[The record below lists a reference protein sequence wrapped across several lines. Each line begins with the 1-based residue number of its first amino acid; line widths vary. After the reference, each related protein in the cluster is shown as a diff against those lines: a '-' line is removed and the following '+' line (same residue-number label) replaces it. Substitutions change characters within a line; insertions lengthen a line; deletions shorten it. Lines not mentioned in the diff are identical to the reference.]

1 MVRTFWAPHP
11 ATHRALTAELEL
23 LSPLSLLPGLTYV
36 TQERRGRGITL
47 LTALPCHVTITPLPA
62 RGPTP
67 LRPRLQ
73 LRSLPPAV
81 GGSPQAEDTPLT
93 GIGGALSQMG
103 VTDRIPEIFTARNRR
118 EETKQAGTGGGGR
131 ELTEGVMAAALWDHV
146 SRRPAFVLPV
156 TCPQRPRSQ
165 RWRRDPPVTEAVA
178 TAAATGFQPL
188 PSSSSKLNGSR
199 PDPTQLLTPS
209 RRL

>member
-1 MVRTFWAPHP
+1 M
-11 ATHRALTAELEL
+11 
-23 LSPLSLLPGLTYV
+23 SPVSLLPDLTYV
-36 TQERRGRGITL
+36 TQERRGRGDNAINGTSSSRDGY
-47 LTALPCHVTITPLPA
+47 APPCAWSH
-62 RGPTP
+62 P
-67 LRPRLQ
+67 LRSRLQ

-93 GIGGALSQMG
+93 GTGGALSQMG
-103 VTDRIPEIFTARNRR
+103 VTDRIPEIFAARNRR

-131 ELTEGVMAAALWDHV
+131 ELTEGVMAAALWGHV
-146 SRRPAFVLPV
+146 LCRPAFVLPV
-156 TCPQRPRSQ
+156 TCLQRPRSQ

-188 PSSSSKLNGSR
+188 PGSSSKLSGNQ
-199 PDPTQLLTPS
+199 PEPTHSLTPY